1 MAFRNTIFYTYR
13 SHMQLIKVIANI
25 YNFIWPVLCR
35 SCDIVLEYN
44 EFCQQLQRKYI
55 NVHVLKIQPKS
66 ILKIQRNV
74 DIC

>member
-1 MAFRNTIFYTYR
+1 M
-13 SHMQLIKVIANI
+13 
-25 YNFIWPVLCR
+25 VLCR

-44 EFCQQLQRKYI
+44 EFCQQFQRKYI